1 VDKEDDRSGTAKLL
15 ALCEGEGNEPDIDIL
30 EEEAAEWMDDWS
42 ATEEEVERDEG

>member
-15 ALCEGEGNEPDIDIL
+15 ALCEGEEPDIDIL